1 MPERKGYIYLYLY
14 IQREREREQR
24 REMEKEIIARFETT
38 FRRGRGR
45 RFKKDEKQDH
55 QSGRGKNNNN
65 KSEEEAKK
73 RMTIEK
79 KTRTTSDS
87 SKYRRSI
94 YGGGT
99 GGFTSLPASPPK
111 EPFFFKKIPFPP
123 PGEEKGGEDEEEE
136 IKISPLPPTSTT
148 TTTTTTTTKE
158 EELEEEETTDALS
171 RLPNDVL
178 CEISAKYLSAK
189 DVSSLEQTSKQYRE
203 ILLQS
208 EHCWKNLYGKR
219 YRWRPFSE
227 EQGWAL
233 AATLPFSSGLQKKA
247 IKPPAEGWKNTM
259 KRAVLKTKFFLDDGD
274 DDTRV
279 VLRFS
284 AAKDKVENINEGIKN
299 LRYGDVCLLEAGTYY
314 GSIRVPSGVHLRGIK
329 SSQKDLVHIVADD
342 EPAIVGVENARK
354 SNDNIVMVS
363 NVTLWR
369 HRAARDGSIGCFGHH
384 PKHTACVHSES
395 KNIKLS
401 LETCDIVSA
410 GEGVVAHDCEIINC
424 DVSTALSG
432 IILRNGDISGCV
444 VTSAIAKDQKSKIDI
459 DSEASSNS
467 SSDEADDLEMLG
479 IITDDEGEEDDA
491 ISIDSQSSS
500 ASGVYASIVILG
512 SEGDEDSAG
521 GGNET
526 SVDVR
531 NSRIVLNSS
540 HGISCLDGANAT
552 VRGCLIANNQGGG
565 VCVGKNSRIRMFENL
580 IALNTGVGF
589 AVWGGAYGEALR
601 CEIRENSH
609 TGVDVSCLGAVKE
622 RSDDYYIT
630 YGGGGAFDEIG
641 GNETDD
647 EEYESE
653 LMSFLLAQR
662 QRYAITHRIVL
673 KECLIDNNGS
683 TDINV
688 SGGAHCDV
696 FDCIIRKN
704 SDGDERPTCVLVEK
718 DSFLR
723 VSP

>member
-1 MPERKGYIYLYLY
+1 
-14 IQREREREQR
+14 
-24 REMEKEIIARFETT
+24 
-38 FRRGRGR
+38 
-45 RFKKDEKQDH
+45 
-55 QSGRGKNNNN
+55 
-65 KSEEEAKK
+65 
-73 RMTIEK
+73 
-79 KTRTTSDS
+79 
-87 SKYRRSI
+87 
-94 YGGGT
+94 
-99 GGFTSLPASPPK
+99 
-111 EPFFFKKIPFPP
+111 
-123 PGEEKGGEDEEEE
+123 
-136 IKISPLPPTSTT
+136 
-148 TTTTTTTTKE
+148 
-158 EELEEEETTDALS
+158 
-171 RLPNDVL
+171 
-178 CEISAKYLSAK
+178 
-189 DVSSLEQTSKQYRE
+189 
-203 ILLQS
+203 
-208 EHCWKNLYGKR
+208 
-219 YRWRPFSE
+219 
-227 EQGWAL
+227 
-233 AATLPFSSGLQKKA
+233 
-247 IKPPAEGWKNTM
+247 M
-259 KRAVLKTKFFLDDGD
+259 KRAVLKTKFLYDGD
-274 DDTRV
+274 DDTRA

-299 LRYGDVCLLEAGTYY
+299 LRYGDVCLLEGGTYY

-531 NSRIVLNSS
+531 NNRIVLNSS

-673 KECLIDNNGS
+673 KECLVDNNGS

-696 FDCIIRKN
+696 FDCLIRKN
-704 SDGDERPTCVLVEK
+704 SDGDDKQTCVLVEK

>member
-1 MPERKGYIYLYLY
+1 VPERKGYIYLYLY
-14 IQREREREQR
+14 IQRERENE
-24 REMEKEIIARFETT
+24 EMEKEIITRFETMCR
-38 FRRGRGR
+38 RRGRR
-45 RFKKDEKQDH
+45 LKKNGKQDH
-55 QSGRGKNNNN
+55 QSGRSKNN

-73 RMTIEK
+73 RMMIEK

-87 SKYRRSI
+87 SNYHRSI
-94 YGGGT
+94 YGGGN

-111 EPFFFKKIPFPP
+111 EPFFLKKTPFTPP
-123 PGEEKGGEDEEEE
+123 PGEEKGGEKDEEEEEE

-148 TTTTTTTTKE
+148 TTTTTTTTTKE
-158 EELEEEETTDALS
+158 EEEELEEETTDALS

-219 YRWRPFSE
+219 YRWRPFAE

-259 KRAVLKTKFFLDDGD
+259 KRAVLKTKFLDDGD

-284 AAKDKVENINEGIKN
+284 AAKDKVEIINEGIKN

-479 IITDDEGEEDDA
+479 IITDDDGEEDDA

-500 ASGVYASIVILG
+500 ASRVYASIVILG

-521 GGNET
+521 GGKET

-622 RSDDYYIT
+622 RSDDFYIT

-662 QRYAITHRIVL
+662 ERYAITHRIVL

-704 SDGDERPTCVLVEK
+704 SDGEDKQTCVLVEK
-718 DSFLR
+718 YSFLR

>member
-1 MPERKGYIYLYLY
+1 
-14 IQREREREQR
+14 
-24 REMEKEIIARFETT
+24 MEKEIIARFETT

-45 RFKKDEKQDH
+45 RLKKDEKQDH

-65 KSEEEAKK
+65 NKSEEEAKK
-73 RMTIEK
+73 KTTIEK
-79 KTRTTSDS
+79 KTRTTSES
-87 SKYRRSI
+87 SKYRRSV

-111 EPFFFKKIPFPP
+111 EPFFLKKTFPLI

-148 TTTTTTTTKE
+148 TTTTTTKEE

-219 YRWRPFSE
+219 YRWRPFAE

-247 IKPPAEGWKNTM
+247 IKPPAEGWKNTL

-369 HRAARDGSIGCFGHH
+369 HRAA
-384 PKHTACVHSES
+384 
-395 KNIKLS
+395 
-401 LETCDIVSA
+401 
-410 GEGVVAHDCEIINC
+410 
-424 DVSTALSG
+424 
-432 IILRNGDISGCV
+432 
-444 VTSAIAKDQKSKIDI
+444 
-459 DSEASSNS
+459 
-467 SSDEADDLEMLG
+467 
-479 IITDDEGEEDDA
+479 
-491 ISIDSQSSS
+491 
-500 ASGVYASIVILG
+500 
-512 SEGDEDSAG
+512 
-521 GGNET
+521 
-526 SVDVR
+526 
-531 NSRIVLNSS
+531 
-540 HGISCLDGANAT
+540 
-552 VRGCLIANNQGGG
+552 
-565 VCVGKNSRIRMFENL
+565 
-580 IALNTGVGF
+580 
-589 AVWGGAYGEALR
+589 
-601 CEIRENSH
+601 
-609 TGVDVSCLGAVKE
+609 
-622 RSDDYYIT
+622 
-630 YGGGGAFDEIG
+630 
-641 GNETDD
+641 
-647 EEYESE
+647 
-653 LMSFLLAQR
+653 
-662 QRYAITHRIVL
+662 
-673 KECLIDNNGS
+673 
-683 TDINV
+683 
-688 SGGAHCDV
+688 
-696 FDCIIRKN
+696 
-704 SDGDERPTCVLVEK
+704 
-718 DSFLR
+718 
-723 VSP
+723 